1 MNLKKNKK
9 ILLIGSEGV
18 LGSFFAKNLSR
29 ENDMLFVADIKI
41 KKDKIKK
48 NKIDFKLNLESEN
61 EIKNLFL
68 NIKKKYGEID
78 VLVNNAA
85 LTTEGVKKLFGSEI
99 KKEEFNTAIWDKTI
113 NINMRG
119 VFLSCKYFFK
129 YHHNK
134 NKLQKII
141 NFGSIY
147 GSYSPHHEI
156 YERENFFSSISYTAS
171 KSGIIGLTKWLATKY
186 IKENTSCNVI
196 SPAGVFNYQPKSFLK
211 KYLNLIPSGKMAEQ
225 KDIFEILSLII
236 NSKSNYL
243 NGQNI
248 HVDGGFSSW

>member
-134 NKLQKII
+134 NKRWAAQPTNII
-141 NFGSIY
+141 KV
-147 GSYSPHHEI
+147 
-156 YERENFFSSISYTAS
+156 R
-171 KSGIIGLTKWLATKY
+171 KSRKGLFM
-186 IKENTSCNVI
+186 SGC
-196 SPAGVFNYQPKSFLK
+196 
-211 KYLNLIPSGKMAEQ
+211 LNLDSPPPS
-225 KDIFEILSLII
+225 
-236 NSKSNYL
+236 
-243 NGQNI
+243 
-248 HVDGGFSSW
+248 